1 VSAAEVRGNH
11 EHGHN
16 GEEQLI
22 EAARQA
28 LAGGDDAI
36 APLESLLHHYVCSAP
51 HWAKA
56 ARVASRLIEEQQKL
70 HGPDSPQSLAALG
83 ELATALSI
91 TGDNTSSELACR
103 LALRIAERAFGAASP
118 DARRA
123 RYRLFDHLLLTGHAE
138 EAEEVLRPLGEPP
151 TGPFEAWARLY
162 ERTGRLT
169 DWEHVV
175 QAWLASAEATRDQDE
190 DQQRNLRITLLAQ
203 LARAQAGQEKW
214 ALAESSV
221 RQALEILDQL
231 DAQRTRVRFAA
242 QGSLASAAR
251 ESIGALRRIELLTQH
266 AEALRSLHQWQ
277 RSDDR
282 FVAALKGLDRSADSV
297 IRLPGQS
304 EKYERQRQIVRD
316 EAKARILRGR
326 AVVLRELG
334 DETAAREARSEA
346 VRLQDGVDAYRADVV
361 RNTAERLRR
370 MEDETGP
377 DL

>member
-1 VSAAEVRGNH
+1 
-11 EHGHN
+11 
-16 GEEQLI
+16 
-22 EAARQA
+22 
-28 LAGGDDAI
+28 
-36 APLESLLHHYVCSAP
+36 
-51 HWAKA
+51 
-56 ARVASRLIEEQQKL
+56 
-70 HGPDSPQSLAALG
+70 
-83 ELATALSI
+83 
-91 TGDNTSSELACR
+91 
-103 LALRIAERAFGAASP
+103 
-118 DARRA
+118 
-123 RYRLFDHLLLTGHAE
+123 
-138 EAEEVLRPLGEPP
+138 
-151 TGPFEAWARLY
+151 
-162 ERTGRLT
+162 
-169 DWEHVV
+169 
-175 QAWLASAEATRDQDE
+175 
-190 DQQRNLRITLLAQ
+190 LAQ

-231 DAQRTRVRFAA
+231 DAQRTRVRFDA

-282 FVAALKGLDRSADSV
+282 FVAALKVLDRSADSV